1 MNIDHID
8 VPLIPSCS
16 ACILNSLQTLIPLL
30 SKDSSEQHELLS
42 LAYRKLADGYTEK
55 KPPAPL
61 SIELYRELYK
71 KAGKR
76 DPYRQIKDQSIEA
89 ARLALPVVLDRVDQY
104 DGYSRL
110 RASLAASIAGN
121 FIDFNTAGHR
131 PDLSKLTEVFEDIL
145 DHGFAIDDSEYL
157 WQSLKSKAGQVS
169 FLADNAGENLFD
181 IPLLRVMSGI
191 DWNIIYIVKGE
202 PMVNDVTREDVEG
215 TEIEDYAEI
224 IDTGA
229 WAHGVPLKWVSQE
242 FLEAIQSSDLVISK
256 GQANIETFPEI
267 QREMN
272 VETYYITRAKCAH
285 ISKAIGAKQGDNV
298 VLRRPRVLNG

>member
-1 MNIDHID
+1 MNIDQID
-8 VPLIPSCS
+8 VPLIPECS

-30 SKDSSEQHELLS
+30 SDDSDEQYELLS
-42 LAYRKLADGYTEK
+42 LAYKKLSEGYAKK

-61 SIELYRELYK
+61 SIELYRDLYT
-71 KAGKR
+71 KAGKK
-76 DPYRQIKDQSIEA
+76 DPYRRIKDQSIEA
-89 ARLALPVVLDRVDQY
+89 ARLALPLVMDRIDQY
-104 DGYSRL
+104 DGYPRL

-131 PDLSKLTEVFEDIL
+131 PNLNKLSEVFKDIL
-145 DHGFAIDDSEYL
+145 DDGFTIDDSEYL
-157 WQSLKSKAGQVS
+157 WQSLKSAPGRVS

-181 IPLLRVMSGI
+181 IPLLRLVKNLGWSI
-191 DWNIIYIVKGE
+191 TYVVKGRA
-202 PMVNDVTREDVEG
+202 MVNDVTREDVEG
-215 TEIEDYAEI
+215 TEIEKYAEI

-229 WAHGVPLKWVSQE
+229 WAHGVPLKWVSTG
-242 FLEAIQSSDLVISK
+242 FLEKIRASDLVISK

-285 ISKAIGAKQGDNV
+285 ISRAIGAKQGDNV
-298 VLRRPRVLNG
+298 VLRRPSIPN